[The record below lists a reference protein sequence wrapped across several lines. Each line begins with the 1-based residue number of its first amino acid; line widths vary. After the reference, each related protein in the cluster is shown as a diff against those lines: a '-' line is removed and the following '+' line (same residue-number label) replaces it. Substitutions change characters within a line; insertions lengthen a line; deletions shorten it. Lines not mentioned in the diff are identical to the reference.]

1 MKPYLGWPWFSL
13 SLPRADAAA
22 IWVGH
27 YRERRVK
34 GVRGLQFAVEIGTTS
49 TVTMISRV
57 RFRSGDGRDM
67 PFGKEESTRW
77 LSKGTIL
84 SATLMVM
91 LTLCIGYYRR
101 NRPTASV
108 RRLAEYPRGQA

>member
-34 GVRGLQFAVEIGTTS
+34 GVGGLQFAVGIGTTS

-57 RFRSGDGRDM
+57 RSSGRPNTDLMSTGRSRPVPFRRQKSRSGYVRCLARAKEQAPGGRR
-67 PFGKEESTRW
+67 PVK
-77 LSKGTIL
+77 
-84 SATLMVM
+84 
-91 LTLCIGYYRR
+91 YRR
-101 NRPTASV
+101 SGP
-108 RRLAEYPRGQA
+108 EQGWKE